1 MPYLL
6 LDDARAGR
14 ARLYRDH
21 IRRDTLTATDLDQLD
36 ALLARGYHHL
46 KLNALLMRDSAT
58 ELYEDTLA
66 YLKTHPLTMRYIEL
80 MQTGDNAALYQR
92 AHISAAHITARL
104 LADGWQERERSPLA
118 GPAREYHHP
127 DYAGRIGIIA
137 PYEKTFC
144 TKCNRLR
151 VTARGQMHLCL
162 FDSINYDLRPW
173 LRAGDTAGLI
183 AQLHQLIAHKPE
195 HHHLHEQNPGIMRH
209 LAQIGG

>member
-1 MPYLL
+1 MMLAAMRGLLPYHQAVV
-6 LDDARAGR
+6 DGSWRQDGR
-14 ARLYRDH
+14 FC
-21 IRRDTLTATDLDQLD
+21 
-36 ALLARGYHHL
+36 
-46 KLNALLMRDSAT
+46 LN
-58 ELYEDTLA
+58 
-66 YLKTHPLTMRYIEL
+66 
-80 MQTGDNAALYQR
+80 
-92 AHISAAHITARL
+92 
-104 LADGWQERERSPLA
+104 
-118 GPAREYHHP
+118 
-127 DYAGRIGIIA
+127 GRIGIIA